1 MSINERGRFSI
12 DYETRQSKQAE
23 NKKCSPTAYLKN
35 QLSKS
40 WLLSGLKLVIQ
51 DVIYYKKIDLKLF
64 VMRNSS

>member
-35 QLSKS
+35 QLS
-40 WLLSGLKLVIQ
+40 SGLKLVIQ